1 MDAVLDRSG
10 GLDAITFI
18 SAADSVLESP
28 AESAPEAKA
37 KGFVNETL
45 ELAIAVV
52 VGVLVMVW

>member
-37 KGFVNETL
+37 KALNGTL
-45 ELAIAVV
+45 VLAIAAV